1 MPEDAW
7 SAKQKC
13 WCLTC
18 LRHVQLLSELGWN
31 ALSATTLHFSQC
43 YISRG
48 VHCEGDALD
57 GFGITAC
64 DRAIIHKHMESFAT
78 YICLQGVCLRV
89 GWWVSCWPQGC
100 ARAWF

>member
-1 MPEDAW
+1 MVVGRW
-7 SAKQKC
+7 KSVGNGF
-13 WCLTC
+13 CLT
-18 LRHVQLLSELGWN
+18 LFVALQLLSELGWN

-48 VHCEGDALD
+48 VHCEGDTLD
-57 GFGITAC
+57 GSGITAC

-89 GWWVSCWPQGC
+89 GWWV
-100 ARAWF
+100 